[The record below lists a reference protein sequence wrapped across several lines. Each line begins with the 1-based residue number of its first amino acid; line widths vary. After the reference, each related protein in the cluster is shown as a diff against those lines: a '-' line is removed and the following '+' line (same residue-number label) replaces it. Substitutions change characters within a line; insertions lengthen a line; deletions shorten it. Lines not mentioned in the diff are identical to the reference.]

1 MSTYPVDIKST
12 TAATI
17 AVHNALGTG
26 APGRALGLF
35 VSKEG
40 GQGVTTVKI
49 KDNTTVIGEFL
60 FPASTQTNATGYTQ
74 YMQFPG
80 TGLRASTSLKF
91 EIVTTATSV
100 TLLHG
105 QELKVATITYTVT
118 VASGTNQ
125 YGTGNKFYIN
135 GEVSPVL
142 YLQEGN
148 TYIFD
153 QSDSSNAVGG
163 THILAFSTTANGTH
177 AVPAGTAYTTG
188 VTTTGTPGT
197 AGANTTI
204 VVAPVR
210 TTGAPLLFYYC
221 TAHSGMGNTAQTIS
235 PTSGETEFNPQIDEI
250 IEEAYERTGVLGT
263 RTGYQLRSARRS
275 LNIMFQEWGNR
286 GVHLW
291 KIKLAKVPLVE
302 GQAEYNYASDS
313 TNFPDDID
321 SVLEAYY
328 RNNSDATAPADIA
341 LTKIDRSAYSATPN
355 KLAKGTPSQYYVQRQ
370 LNPSIFLYTTPS
382 SSVSDSTTPSNFQF
396 CFYYLSKIQDVGAYN
411 NTSDVVNR
419 FYPCMISGL
428 AYYLSQKVSPER
440 SGELE
445 RRYESEMLRALDAD
459 NQGTSSFISPQTF
472 YGDGV

>member
-1 MSTYPVDIKST
+1 M
-12 TAATI
+12 
-17 AVHNALGTG
+17 
-26 APGRALGLF
+26 
-35 VSKEG
+35 
-40 GQGVTTVKI
+40 
-49 KDNTTVIGEFL
+49 
-60 FPASTQTNATGYTQ
+60 
-74 YMQFPG
+74 
-80 TGLRASTSLKF
+80 
-91 EIVTTATSV
+91 
-100 TLLHG
+100 
-105 QELKVATITYTVT
+105 ATITYTVT
-118 VASGTNQ
+118 VATGTNQ

-142 YLQEGN
+142 YLNEGN

-153 QSDSSNAVGG
+153 LSDSTND
-163 THILAFSTTANGTH
+163 THQLAFSTNPNND
-177 AVPAGTAYTTG
+177 PAATYTTG

-197 AGANTTI
+197 SGAKVTI
-204 VVAPVR
+204 VVAPVKK
-210 TTGAPLLFYYC
+210 TGAPVLFYYC

-235 PTSGETEFNPQIDEI
+235 PTSEETEFNPQIDEI

-291 KIKLAKVPLVE
+291 KEKLAKVPLVE
-302 GQAEYNYASDS
+302 GQAEYSFASDS
-313 TNFPDDID
+313 VNFPQDI
-321 SVLEAYY
+321 SSILEAYY
-328 RNNSDATAPADIA
+328 RNNSTTTAPQDIA
-341 LTKIDRSAYSATPN
+341 LTQISRSQYSQTPN
-355 KLAKGTPSQYYVQRQ
+355 KLTKGTPSQYYVARR
-370 LNPSIFLYTTPS
+370 LNPSIFLYATPS
-382 SSVSDSTTPSNFQF
+382 SSVSSTTTPTSFQF

-472 YGDGV
+472 YGSGV

>member
-1 MSTYPVDIKST
+1 M
-12 TAATI
+12 
-17 AVHNALGTG
+17 
-26 APGRALGLF
+26 
-35 VSKEG
+35 
-40 GQGVTTVKI
+40 
-49 KDNTTVIGEFL
+49 
-60 FPASTQTNATGYTQ
+60 
-74 YMQFPG
+74 
-80 TGLRASTSLKF
+80 
-91 EIVTTATSV
+91 
-100 TLLHG
+100 
-105 QELKVATITYTVT
+105 ATITYKVT

-135 GEVSPVL
+135 GEANVVL

-153 QSDSSNAVGG
+153 QSDPSNAVGG
-163 THILAFSTTANGTH
+163 VHQIGFSRNPNNDPA
-177 AVPAGTAYTTG
+177 AVYSPAGSITT
-188 VTTTGTPGT
+188 VGTPGN
-197 AGANTTI
+197 AGAQTTFN
-204 VVAPVR
+204 VAPVR

-221 TAHSGMGNTAQTIS
+221 TNHSGMGNTAQTIS
-235 PTSGETEFNPQIDEI
+235 PTSETTEFNPQMDEI

-275 LNIMFQEWGNR
+275 LNLLFQEWGNR

-291 KIKLAKVPLVE
+291 KVKLAKVPLVE
-302 GQAEYNYASDS
+302 GQAEYSFASDS
-313 TNFPDDID
+313 TNFPEDID
-321 SVLEAYY
+321 TVLEAYY
-328 RNNSDATAPADIA
+328 RNNSDTSAPSDIA

-355 KLAKGTPSQYYVQRQ
+355 KLAKGTPSQYYVQRK

-382 SSVSDSTTPSNFQF
+382 SSVSSTTTPTSFQF
-396 CFYYLSKIQDVGAYN
+396 CFYYLAKIQDVGAYN

-428 AYYLSQKVSPER
+428 AYYLSQKVSPDR